1 MIVVILVIL
10 LYYSVGN
17 NIRMNKD
24 MSKLHET
31 LNQVSDENKK
41 VSNDFKSIS
50 DKFKS
55 INNENTTL
63 GNKVKD
69 LEDKLKDKANE
80 INKLKKELE
89 TNEMRIRELSKIT
102 TFDVNNVGSS
112 SKATPSHLRRAL
124 KGTALE
130 SLADAFI
137 TAEHDTGVNA
147 FFLAALVANESG
159 WGTSTRALTQNNL
172 TGHSVFS
179 NYSRGTTF
187 SSKEECILQ
196 TATEIRD
203 NYLNPNGEYY
213 NGVSLSAINK
223 KYSQIAPGTPN
234 PLWYNNISSIARD
247 LVTKANNIPK

>member
-1 MIVVILVIL
+1 MIVVVLAIF
-10 LYYSVGN
+10 LYYSVSH

-24 MSKLHET
+24 LNKAYET

-69 LEDKLKDKANE
+69 LEDKLNDKADE

-112 SKATPSHLRRAL
+112 SKATPAHLRRAL

-147 FFLAALVANESG
+147 FFLAALVANESS
-159 WGTSTRALTQNNL
+159 WGTSDRALSQNNL
-172 TGHSVFS
+172 TGHDVATD
-179 NYSRGTTF
+179 YSRGTTF
-187 SSKEECILQ
+187 SSKEECIIQ

-203 NYLNPNGEYY
+203 NYLNPNGQYY
-213 NGVSLSAINK
+213 NGVSLSAVNK
-223 KYSQIAPGTPN
+223 KYSQIRAGVPN
-234 PLWYNNISSIARD
+234 PLWYANISSIANS